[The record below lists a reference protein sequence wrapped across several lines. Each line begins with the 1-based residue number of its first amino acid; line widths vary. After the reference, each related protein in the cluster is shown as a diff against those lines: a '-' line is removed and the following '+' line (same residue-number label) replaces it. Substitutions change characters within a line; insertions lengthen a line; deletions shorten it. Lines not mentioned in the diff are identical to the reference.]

1 MVAFRRRFQ
10 SSALRPIHR
19 IKHVIDA
26 QNGVVLNVP
35 SSTTLVEAI
44 DAPVL
49 ANTNE
54 IETGAKVNGIY
65 LNIEAYAT
73 TAAALANIYM
83 IVYKNSGGN
92 LQAAGIPLANQVG
105 SNDNKKVVI
114 HQEMRMLEQS
124 VNGNPR
130 TLFNGV
136 IAIPKGMRRFG
147 INDLLVLQ
155 TFAPGVNTSVCVQCI
170 YKEFR

>member
-1 MVAFRRRFQ
+1 MVFRRRFNQ
-10 SSALRPIHR
+10 SLRPIHR

-26 QNGVVLNVP
+26 QNGVILNVP
-35 SSTTLVEAI
+35 SSTTLVDAV

-49 ANTNE
+49 ANSDE
-54 IETGAKVNGIY
+54 VETGSKVNGIY
-65 LNIEAYAT
+65 LKVEAYAT
-73 TAAALANIYM
+73 TAGALANIYM

-92 LQAAGIPLANQVG
+92 LQAAGIPLANAVG
-105 SNDNKKVVI
+105 INDNKKVVI
-114 HQEMRMLEQS
+114 HQEMVMLEQS

-130 TLFNGV
+130 TLFVGV